1 MKTYAPCLFALV
13 MTAALLSWSAAQS
26 PTPIPTLTVPT
37 LVPIDDD
44 QESPG
49 ALANE
54 SAVADIIASGVFKA
68 GVLYNEPPYSEF
80 TLQGDLRGFDIDLI
94 RLIADTWGSEVE
106 FVQIT
111 RENALDKLNRG
122 QVHAVA
128 AAFVRYRDLDERVA
142 FSHSYLRGRQAMMAR
157 AGSPYESISD
167 LRDHLVGYVVGTRTE
182 KALSLWSA
190 RLDSSLNLKYYLT
203 LDRAF
208 AALTGGEI
216 EGLVAEEQKLLAVS
230 QEYADRVRIL
240 DEALVQESRAF
251 AVRRADGAMRQLLSH
266 SIQLLAKDA
275 RLQVL
280 HREYFP
286 EDEFPED
293 LIALWDGIGDELSP
307 AQYAGKR
314 GDPSRYT
321 LSHVL
326 RAGVL
331 RVGAVADDRANSARA
346 RERLAALHRALANEL
361 GRRWRVSVEYVEA
374 EAEAAPEMLA
384 SGELDIAIGVTP
396 DWRLAAEMDFSAP
409 YLLHGD
415 RLMTGANSR
424 ISGFND
430 LRGRIIGVII
440 GDAGAQDRA
449 QAWAD
454 SINASVRF
462 FRTSADSAALNLL
475 EFNNV
480 NAIYA
485 DSLQLVPHLLAS
497 PNALRLTDRWYSRS
511 HFALGLPLND
521 TEFRLLVDYT
531 LQELARDGTLWDVS
545 ADFILADEPP
555 DFEIV
560 PGASFFAGI
569 SLTGA

>member
-1 MKTYAPCLFALV
+1 MKTTAPCIFVLV
-13 MTAALLSWSAAQS
+13 MTTALLSWSAAQA
-26 PTPIPTLTVPT
+26 PRPIPTLTVPT
-37 LVPIDDD
+37 LVPLDED
-44 QESPG
+44 QELPG

-54 SAVADIIASGVFKA
+54 SAVADIIANGVFKA

-94 RLIADTWGSEVE
+94 RLIAETWGSEVE
-106 FVQIT
+106 FVQVT

-157 AGSPYESISD
+157 ADSPYESVRD
-167 LRDHLVGYVVGTRTE
+167 LREHLVGYVVGTRTE

-208 AALTGGEI
+208 AALAGGET
-216 EGLVAEEQKLLAVS
+216 EGLAAEEQKLLAVS

-240 DEALVQESRAF
+240 DDALVEEPRAF

-275 RLQVL
+275 RLQAL

-286 EDEFPED
+286 EDEFPQD

-307 AQYAGKR
+307 AQYAGER
-314 GDPSRYT
+314 SDPSRYT
-321 LSHVL
+321 LPHVL

-331 RVGAVADDRANSARA
+331 RVGAVADDRAISSSS
-346 RERLAALHRALANEL
+346 RERLAALNRALANEL
-361 GRRWRVSVEYVEA
+361 GRRWGVSVEIGEV
-374 EAEAAPEMLA
+374 AAAAVQSLLA
-384 SGELDIAIGVTP
+384 SGELDIAIGLRP

-415 RLMTGANSR
+415 RLMTPANSR

-430 LRGRIIGVII
+430 LRGRILGVII
-440 GDAGAQDRA
+440 GDAGAQERA

-462 FRTSADSAALNLL
+462 FRTSADGAALNLL
-475 EFNNV
+475 EFNNAH
-480 NAIYA
+480 AIFA

-497 PNALRLTDRWYSRS
+497 PSALRLTDRWYSRS
-511 HFALGLPLND
+511 YYALGLPLAD
-521 TEFRLLVDYT
+521 VEFRLLVDYT
-531 LQELARDGTLWDVS
+531 LQELARDGTLWELS

-560 PGASFFAGI
+560 PGASVFAGI